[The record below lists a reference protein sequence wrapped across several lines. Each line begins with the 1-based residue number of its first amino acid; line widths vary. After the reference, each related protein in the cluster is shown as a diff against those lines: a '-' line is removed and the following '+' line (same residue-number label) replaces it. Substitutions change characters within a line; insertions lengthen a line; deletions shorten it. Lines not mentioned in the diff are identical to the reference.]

1 MYVTLSRFKPK
12 HLHTIPIQWKKAIV
26 PQIFHSSS
34 PEETSQ
40 QAKNRHQLGIEN
52 IVLLH
57 NSFLHDIYV
66 YILTNFYFR
75 IRRIRQK
82 NGITAFPQLNR
93 LSDFMIAKEEKNRK
107 PCNEVEL
114 TCNGFDS
121 DSSDT
126 NSLSSSLSNRSSVD
140 NSGKPLNDSFSGD
153 EDKANHKN
161 ESLLVSKLGSCNR
174 KRRSSFLTG
183 NLNSPFRNTSFV
195 SVLPKEVVI
204 PNNVLLPNK
213 NTSKINSS
221 EKYDYLRSDIEAKS
235 NASKVSDIKKGKGN
249 GLDMTRIP
257 SQGSDMSLTLMSC
270 EENGEENILNQVH
283 TTPNTA
289 IPNIDANEIVMED
302 SDHMFT
308 EALTQAPDESE
319 KNSSVEMESDSD
331 DMFTQALTQSQCQS
345 NKHDKNKSDED
356 SYNMFS
362 QVDSQVIF
370 PPKTATPQFLNMYRK
385 ETVNR
390 ADSME
395 SEESIPQKEDNTLL
409 ESLLSGKNHTAKN
422 KYQPPSFQN
431 FSSDSAKAA
440 MLQVATELSN
450 KENRNLAIV
459 TADTDDEI
467 KKVSSDALD
476 VDENEELAVSIMT
489 QAYSERLSEGLELTS
504 NHQLEEV
511 ENEELPATQ
520 PSSLFILQG
529 TLVFVEVRTGSENR
543 SACVISRLE
552 SMGANISENLTSR
565 CTHLIFKDGSLSIYN
580 KAKKLGIHI
589 VSVTWIEACRND
601 GTRLPE
607 ANYPCSNVERYENPG
622 LFPKLRKAKS
632 MQPKDPDEF
641 MRTVELRLDRR
652 EKAKQRTAEKLKAKE
667 QAEKERLYNPFTYRV
682 RHPLPDHY
690 YNSPTLNDSKHKGDK
705 KYDVLE
711 MLEEASI
718 SSPMLPVPNR
728 PKPISA
734 TKDDNIG
741 LSPDKRHSNTCSK
754 TLSNGEMLPGAL
766 TPSPCTS
773 DDLNT
778 PFLKRLADRIN
789 RRSLADHNSKHT
801 PSYTPQMSNLQEQY
815 SRQDAESK
823 ETQSAGPEASVND
836 PDDIMDQI
844 HTKIDHNS
852 LDNSLNPSPI
862 ASKSFF
868 VQEINSKRL
877 ENITEISHTHQY
889 LKSPKQ
895 IRRLRSNCGSIPESH
910 LSEKK
915 YAKAKQIENSSV
927 VAPKQ
932 ISVEVSK
939 EVSPSKGIIRTRS
952 NRGKILEKPSL
963 QKQNRNTT
971 SHQGNRDESSKKK
984 IKRRHMLFSEK
995 ASLLAETPPGSSAE
1009 LVIQV
1014 PSNSKHIPKIQ
1025 CKGRKSMAGQTST
1038 KIIRS
1043 ESGSLLYAQ
1052 PPKSMAIV
1060 NRRQSIRLK
1069 ERPPFKGKINK
1080 ENFNGSYE
1088 NVKDDL
1094 AENIKKSRAKR
1105 TILPPRRSTAEFESP
1120 RGSVTRKLSSVR
1132 INPKP
1137 QIEEI
1142 VCTSCSK
1149 EDIDLAKQLSK
1160 EFGPK
1165 DVISSQSSNGASSQ
1179 SSNPSSSRLTRGK
1192 ARPRALSVKV
1202 NGKVTTTTTH
1212 VICGYSSGKD
1222 ANSQCSKVGTTD
1234 ERNQM
1239 SVRRTMNVLKG
1250 ILHGCWILSKDWL
1263 YASVDAGHWVEEDMY
1278 ELVDFSP
1285 AVRSTRLAREAFSS
1299 PAYGLRFQSVS
1310 SRNANVYYPKK
1321 A

>member
-1 MYVTLSRFKPK
+1 
-12 HLHTIPIQWKKAIV
+12 
-26 PQIFHSSS
+26 
-34 PEETSQ
+34 
-40 QAKNRHQLGIEN
+40 
-52 IVLLH
+52 
-57 NSFLHDIYV
+57 
-66 YILTNFYFR
+66 
-75 IRRIRQK
+75 
-82 NGITAFPQLNR
+82 
-93 LSDFMIAKEEKNRK
+93 MIAKEEKNRK
-107 PCNEVEL
+107 PWNELEL
-114 TCNGFDS
+114 TCNDLDS
-121 DSSDT
+121 NNSDT

-153 EDKANHKN
+153 QDKANHKN

-204 PNNVLLPNK
+204 PNNVLLPNTH
-213 NTSKINSS
+213 NSKINSS
-221 EKYDYLRSDIEAKS
+221 EKSDNQRSDIDAKLD
-235 NASKVSDIKKGKGN
+235 ASKITDIKKGKGN
-249 GLDMTRIP
+249 CIDITRIP

-283 TTPNTA
+283 TKPKAA

-308 EALTQAPDESE
+308 EALTQAPNESE
-319 KNSSVEMESDSD
+319 KISSLEMEKDSD

-345 NKHDKNKSDED
+345 NKHDENKSDED
-356 SYNMFS
+356 SDNMFS
-362 QVDSQVIF
+362 QVDSQVTV
-370 PPKTATPQFLNMYRK
+370 PLKTATPQFFNMYRK

-390 ADSME
+390 AYSME
-395 SEESIPQKEDNTLL
+395 SEETIPQKEDTNLL
-409 ESLLSGKNHTAKN
+409 ESLLCGNNHTAKN
-422 KYQPPSFQN
+422 RYQPPSFQN

-450 KENRNLAIV
+450 KEKRNLAIV

-467 KKVSSDALD
+467 KKNSSDALD

-489 QAYSERLSEGLELTS
+489 QAYSERLSEGLELIS

-552 SMGANISENLTSR
+552 SMGANISDNLTSR

-607 ANYPCSNVERYENPG
+607 ANYPCSNKERYENPG

-682 RHPLPDHY
+682 RHPLPDYY
-690 YNSPTLNDSKHKGDK
+690 YNSPTLNDSKHKGAK

-728 PKPISA
+728 QNQISA
-734 TKDDNIG
+734 TKNDNTG
-741 LSPDKRHSNTCSK
+741 LSPDNRHSNTCSK
-754 TLSNGEMLPGAL
+754 ALRDEEMLPGAL

-778 PFLKRLADRIN
+778 PLLKRLADRIN

-801 PSYTPQMSNLQEQY
+801 PSYTPQIPNLQEQY

-823 ETQSAGPEASVND
+823 ETQSAGPEASVDN

-852 LDNSLNPSPI
+852 LNNSLNPSPI

-868 VQEINSKRL
+868 IQEKNLKRL
-877 ENITEISHTHQY
+877 ENNSEISYTHQY

-895 IRRLRSNCGSIPESH
+895 IRRVRSNRRSIPESH
-910 LSEKK
+910 LLEKNT
-915 YAKAKQIENSSV
+915 ANANQIENSSIISL
-927 VAPKQ
+927 KQ
-932 ISVEVSK
+932 NNVEVFK
-939 EVSPSKGIIRTRS
+939 DFDNLVSPSKGIIRTRS

-963 QKQNRNTT
+963 QKQTRNTT
-971 SHQGNRDESSKKK
+971 SHQGNRDESSKKR

-995 ASLLAETPPGSSAE
+995 TSLLAETPPGSSAE
-1009 LVIQV
+1009 LVIKV
-1014 PSNSKHIPKIQ
+1014 PSNSKHIPNIQ
-1025 CKGRKSMAGQTST
+1025 GKGRKSMAGQTST

-1052 PPKSMAIV
+1052 PPKSTAIV

-1069 ERPPFKGKINK
+1069 ERPSKGTINK

-1094 AENIKKSRAKR
+1094 AENIKKYRAKR

-1120 RGSVTRKLSSVR
+1120 SRSVTRKLSSAM

-1165 DVISSQSSNGASSQ
+1165 DVISSQSINGASSQ
-1179 SSNPSSSRLTRGK
+1179 SSNSSSCRLTRGK

-1222 ANSQCSKVGTTD
+1222 ANNQCSKDGPTD

-1250 ILHGCWILSKDWL
+1250 ILHGCWILSKNWL

-1299 PAYGLRFQSVS
+1299 PAYGLPFQSVS
-1310 SRNANVYYPKK
+1310 FPEGLIYIIRKKRNTNRICKYHCDLLNSHRMCFLPAVLEVLQEQFILVKEQIPANQI
-1321 A
+1321 